1 MKKLT
6 HTDLSFTCKIE
17 TEKVSI
23 IPKKETSE
31 LEIVNRLLKVLYRGW
46 KPALPF
52 RQMIMKEIYTSANE
66 DRSEYVSE
74 IQVLDF

>member
-6 HTDLSFTCKIE
+6 HTDLSFTSKVE
-17 TEKVSI
+17 TETVSI
-23 IPKKETSE
+23 IPKKETCE
-31 LEIVNRLLKVLYRGW
+31 LEIVNRLLKVLYRAW

-52 RQMIMKEIYTSANE
+52 RQIIMKEIYISANE